1 MKSTAFAIVV
11 AGALI
16 GGAILYT
23 GINATGGGSDAP
35 ANNVTVVDGKQII
48 EVSVQGGYRP
58 KKSAA
63 KAGVPTILRFSTN
76 GTYDCSGAVRIPSI
90 GYSAFLPATGNT
102 DVSLGSPQAGVL
114 RGMCAMGMYTF
125 EIEFKG

>member
-23 GINATGGGSDAP
+23 GVRSNGAAEAP
-35 ANNVTVVDGKQII
+35 ANNVSVVDGKQII
-48 EVSVQGGYRP
+48 EISARGGYYP
-58 KKSAA
+58 KKSTAQ
-63 KAGVPTILRFSTN
+63 AGMPTLVRFVTN
-76 GTYDCSGAVRIPSI
+76 GTYDCSGAVRIPSL
-90 GYSAFLPATGNT
+90 GFSKVLPPSGVTEAN
-102 DVSLGSPQAGVL
+102 LGVPRAGVL